1 MADSFFDSLTQLEFF
16 AGDEKPVHSTSALPV
31 VSDTAPLTPNH
42 LNQGIYQNEESVDL
56 SALLEDFN
64 AQSVSPPPSSGS
76 LVHQNY
82 NLDPISERV
91 VLPVTSFSFRQ
102 YNQCVQPPT
111 STTQAMYGTI
121 NAGCLD
127 MNRHRDMNTTSHGV
141 TVEPLPPVSQ
151 IAPMTMNPLSEN
163 RPAPGKAPR
172 PSKGTSKKRFPAKG
186 TNEYRVK
193 RDRNNDA
200 VRKSR
205 EKSKIRVY
213 ETECRVKD
221 LEEENAQLQSKITLL
236 TKELNVLKS
245 LFTSAGVAQ
254 PPPLQIKEELVA
266 RK

>member
-64 AQSVSPPPSSGS
+64 AQSVSPPATSGS
-76 LVHQNY
+76 LVHQPY
-82 NLDPISERV
+82 NLDPLSERV
-91 VLPVTSFSFRQ
+91 VPPVTSFSFRQ
-102 YNQCVQPPT
+102 YNCVQPPT
-111 STTQAMYGTI
+111 TTAPNMYGTI
-121 NAGCLD
+121 NSGCLD
-127 MNRHRDMNTTSHGV
+127 MNRHRDMTTTNHGV
-141 TVEPLPPVSQ
+141 TVESLPPVSQ
-151 IAPMTMNPLSEN
+151 MAPMSMNPLAGT
-163 RPAPGKAPR
+163 RPSPGKAPR
-172 PSKGTSKKRFPAKG
+172 TTKGPSKKRFPAKG
-186 TNEYRVK
+186 TPEYRLK

-205 EKSKIRVY
+205 EKSKMRVY
-213 ETECRVKD
+213 ETECRVKE
-221 LEEENAQLQSKITLL
+221 LEDENAQLQSKITLL

-254 PPPLQIKEELVA
+254 PPSLQIKEELVA